1 MRGFCNQS
9 GPLSPSDSSPNKL
22 VERIATLPQLCWG
35 RCPKGG
41 GGPFNPHPIF
51 NYCNK
56 GHIVRLL
63 VFLVLLSWLPT
74 AQAQTITTS
83 NVQIEWKVANRFRLF
98 RDAETFNAHERAW
111 RQYLIHVDSAN
122 KDEESQKRL
131 RNTTSVLGT
140 EHVLN
145 DRYIPFTRILRR
157 NYDPMGWAARQVDD
171 TCWNPDER
179 THTACGTS
187 DDYVMPKSHD
197 VIVWLKPLD
206 GGKLVKEYNCN
217 WRVDGEAPVTA
228 PCDEPVTLKVAYPTG
243 STVSVG
249 VDGETPIA
257 TDIQVKDLLI
267 AALGDSFASGEG
279 NPDVP
284 VTFDVNRRARNV
296 YPKRAGTDANSN
308 AQWLDELCH
317 RSLYGHQLRA
327 ALQIAIENPKAA
339 VTFMGYSCSGAAI
352 DEGILGPQTYV
363 HYTTKGD
370 GVSGP
375 QAVRGGS
382 KDTQLRWLLRELC
395 KEKPDQVDGIWT
407 CPNKAFRRNVD
418 FLLLSIGGNDI
429 GFSNLVGWAT
439 LRPSTSATL
448 AKFFGATVSAKQF
461 SKNMTEILPGA
472 YAKLA
477 KAIETAVPLNSGATG
492 FDPSRIV
499 LTAYPDILEDETGKI
514 CASGEEGADE
524 DLYPANQSLDG
535 LSSWL
540 VVTPGKLERAHAQLD
555 KLHSRMGEL
564 AEDHG
569 WSFAARAYN
578 DRPFRGHGFCAQNQQ
593 TKTES
598 SEVLMLPCWGSADR
612 PTQTCGSNLSGKI
625 RDWRPYNPVT
635 EHYPFA
641 LRQRWVRSFNDAWMV
656 INQKVLTRQGAI
668 DEDAS
673 AQIFSETTGAM
684 HPTAEGHAAMADAI
698 LMDLRPAIAA
708 ALGDDP

>member
-1 MRGFCNQS
+1 MRF
-9 GPLSPSDSSPNKL
+9 L
-22 VERIATLPQLCWG
+22 T
-35 RCPKGG
+35 
-41 GGPFNPHPIF
+41 F
-51 NYCNK
+51 
-56 GHIVRLL
+56 LL
-63 VFLVLLSWLPT
+63 LLFWLPT
-74 AQAQTITTS
+74 AVAQTITSS

-98 RDAETFNAHERAW
+98 RDAATFSAHEKAW
-111 RQYLIHVDSAN
+111 RQYLIHIDSAV
-122 KDEESQKRL
+122 KDAEGRERY
-131 RNTTSVLGT
+131 RNTSSVLGS

-145 DRYIPFTRILRR
+145 DRYIPFTNILRR

-171 TCWNPDER
+171 TCWKPDER
-179 THTACGTS
+179 MHTACGS
-187 DDYVMPKSHD
+187 VDDYVTPKSHD
-197 VIVWLKPLD
+197 IIVWLKPRED
-206 GGKLVKEYNCN
+206 NKLIAEYNCN
-217 WRVDGEAPVTA
+217 WQVDGGTAVTS
-228 PCDEPVTLKVAYPTG
+228 PCDEPVTMTVPYPKG
-243 STVSVG
+243 ASVSVG
-249 VDGETPIA
+249 VDGETPIS

-284 VTFDVNRRARNV
+284 VTFDASRRARNV
-296 YPKRAGTDANSN
+296 YPKRAGNDARSN

-327 ALQIAIENPKAA
+327 ALQIAIENPKAS
-339 VTFMGYSCSGAAI
+339 VTYMGYACSGAAI

-363 HYTTKGD
+363 DYISKGD
-370 GVSGP
+370 GVSG
-375 QAVRGGS
+375 ARSVSGGS

-395 KEKPDQVDGIWT
+395 TEKPDKVDGVWT
-407 CPNKAFRRNVD
+407 CPGNAYRRNVD

-439 LRPSTSATL
+439 LRDSTSASL

-461 SKNMTEILPGA
+461 AENMVEILPGA

-477 KAIETAVPLNSGATG
+477 KAIETAVPLRNGELGYDA
-492 FDPSRIV
+492 SRVV
-499 LTAYPDILEDETGKI
+499 LTAYPDILEDETGKV
-514 CASGEEGADE
+514 CAAGEEGVDE

-535 LSSWL
+535 FSSWL
-540 VVTPGKLERAHAQLD
+540 VVTPEKLERAHAQLE
-555 KLHSRMGEL
+555 KLHVRMGEL

-569 WSFAARAYN
+569 WTFAARAYN
-578 DRPFRGHGFCAQNQQ
+578 DRPFRGHGFCAQNQ
-593 TKTES
+593 KAKSES
-598 SEVLMLPCWGSADR
+598 AEVLMLPCWGRADR
-612 PTQTCGSNLSGKI
+612 DTQTCGSNLSGKI

-656 INQKVLTRQGAI
+656 INQKVLTRDGKI

-698 LMDLRPAIAA
+698 LMDLRPAIRAI
-708 ALGDDP
+708 LDGQ